1 MTKFLRAWQQYAE
14 MLDKQL
20 DTKRSMKKMKEV
32 LHNPQLDE
40 MLKDKM
46 TEEQQG
52 TLKEFKD
59 VIYESTKKQ

>member
-1 MTKFLRAWQQYAE
+1 
-14 MLDKQL
+14 MLDSQL
-20 DTKRSMKKMKEV
+20 DSGRSMKKMKEA
-32 LHNPQLDE
+32 LHNPVLDA